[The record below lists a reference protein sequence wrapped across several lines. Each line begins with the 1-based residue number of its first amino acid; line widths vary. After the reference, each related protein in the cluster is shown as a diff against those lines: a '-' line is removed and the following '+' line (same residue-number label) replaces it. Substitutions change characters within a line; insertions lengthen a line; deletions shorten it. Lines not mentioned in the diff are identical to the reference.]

1 MEKEGARKKKRG
13 NEEEKEEEKVQK
25 KEKSG
30 SLIDF
35 NVMQEEKQKDWGGE
49 GGEGAGEGEKLGN
62 YIF

>member
-1 MEKEGARKKKRG
+1 M
-13 NEEEKEEEKVQK
+13 QK
-25 KEKSG
+25 KEKSW